1 MFSRKREDLVKS
13 IRADFIFR
21 SQPSPV
27 PPDLRPV
34 WRIAVLVLSLS
45 KCGRAGKMSLT
56 KAHVLNWAV
65 RDDSSREV
73 FLRMEKGDR
82 QLEDVPVRFDPS
94 FNRAVDFAAA
104 EGLVS
109 LDKKTTGLIVE
120 LSTSGWKLAQELEE
134 HEDCLRTERAFFGQ
148 VRRIPEH
155 KIQELLN
162 WETDL

>member
-1 MFSRKREDLVKS
+1 M
-13 IRADFIFR
+13 
-21 SQPSPV
+21 
-27 PPDLRPV
+27 
-34 WRIAVLVLSLS
+34 
-45 KCGRAGKMSLT
+45 
-56 KAHVLNWAV
+56 LNWAV

-134 HEDCLRTERAFFGQ
+134 HEDCLRTERTFFGQ